1 MAVRSFAYSASVS
14 LPVEEVWAAG
24 AGAACAGAGA
34 GFGAGAAWS
43 ACASRLVGAEFRP

>member
-1 MAVRSFAYSASVS
+1 MASRSFAYSSSVS

-24 AGAACAGAGA
+24 AAAAGAGA
-34 GFGAGAAWS
+34 GFGAGAAWA